1 MRNMLAI
8 TYYALLVIFF
18 MTAREIIE
26 EAQLLIGDPNVDF
39 HDRDRMLFALNR
51 ATNRIS
57 TRSRSIHELWFRPV
71 EEGQY
76 EYALPEGSLYIRKVK
91 YKRGTWQDLDR
102 GFFDNVEARAAHP
115 GGGYPRAFSLW
126 QNTRLEK
133 FVGTVQETEF
143 NIDRVEKFQREIVI
157 GLPVERE
164 LIRLGDLV
172 FNLSAGHG
180 EGVVTSISSIDV
192 HNFPVPVHKI
202 GHSPLMG
209 GTRDRSVE
217 GDEIR
222 ITSPHSSGHVII
234 IAPAPTHTD
243 PDGEESL
250 AAFVAR
256 QHRTITATDINND
269 NDSLELDAEF
279 SDALMYE
286 MLHWARV
293 QRTGLDT
300 TAQLYRQLSNEEY
313 LTAMPLVENRIS
325 QNLNAWERSFSV
337 GNTYRDVSVKD
348 TTGAGFNNVTIA

>member
-1 MRNMLAI
+1 
-8 TYYALLVIFF
+8 

-39 HDRDRMLFALNR
+39 HDRNRMLFALNR

-71 EEGQY
+71 DAGQY
-76 EYALPEGSLYIRKVK
+76 EYPLPEGSLYIRKVK
-91 YKRGTWQDLDR
+91 YKQGTWQDLGR
-102 GFFDNVEARAAHP
+102 GFYNSVEARAAQSN
-115 GGGYPRAFSLW
+115 GGAPRTFSLW

-133 FVGTVQETEF
+133 FIGTVQEAEVDL
-143 NIDRVEKFQREIVI
+143 DRVEKFQRHIVI
-157 GLPVERE
+157 GLPVDGE
-164 LIRLGDLV
+164 LIRLGDFV

-180 EGVVTSISSIDV
+180 EGVVTSIESIDV
-192 HNFPVPVHKI
+192 HNFPVPVYKLRY
-202 GHSPLMG
+202 SALMG
-209 GTRDRSVE
+209 GTRDHFVE

-222 ITSPHSSGHVII
+222 ITSPHSSGHVVI
-234 IAPAPTHTD
+234 IAPAPSRTD
-243 PDGEESL
+243 RDGEESL

-256 QHRTITATDINND
+256 QHRIIKETDISND

-279 SDALMYE
+279 SDSLMYE

-300 TAQLYRQLSNEEY
+300 TAQLYRQLANEEY

-325 QNLNAWERSFSV
+325 QNLNAWERSLSV
-337 GNTYRDVSVKD
+337 GNAYRDVSVKD
-348 TTGAGFNNVTIA
+348 TTQNGFNDVMIA